1 MPIIPNT
8 FNPTTNSFFRRYTP
22 YVLPAG
28 IVECMSMSDMVSFN
42 MLPTDNTV
50 INYDLGAYDEYRRN
64 LLVKNLTA
72 DTLVRIYIEYD
83 DIAFNIKRDGGDV
96 QNPINEVILPGNT
109 VTFIIGVNNAGL
121 NNSIN
126 YLNKESLITITA
138 SNIVTGKLVTKN
150 ISTTELIP
158 LRQPAI
164 IDIT

>member
-1 MPIIPNT
+1 MPIISNT
-8 FNPTTNSFFRRYTP
+8 FDSTTHPFFRRHTP

-28 IVECMSMSDMVSFN
+28 IVECASMRDMVSFSV
-42 MLPTDNTV
+42 LPTENTV
-50 INYDLGAYDEYRRN
+50 INYDLGAYEVHRST

-72 DTLVRIYIEYD
+72 DTLIRISIEYD
-83 DIAFNIKRDGGDV
+83 GIAFNIKRDGGDV
-96 QNPINEVILPGNT
+96 QNPIDEIMLPGNT